1 MPFKPF
7 KCSAALLSA
16 ALLAACAHPVQPLP
30 APPIVSVDAWGGSR
44 SPAPPEPP
52 EPQRINRITL
62 HHQGETWQPSGDV
75 PAYLKRLQQWSRL
88 SKRWADIPYHY
99 IIAPNGQIYAARD
112 AGVAG
117 DTNTEYKPEGHALVM
132 VMGNFE
138 DVQPTPAQLR
148 STVDLMAW
156 LAQSNGLGVDSIA
169 SHKDYSALTVCPGKH
184 LYAYLENGW
193 LRRAVAARLA
203 GQALP
208 TP

>member
-1 MPFKPF
+1 MPFKPI

-16 ALLAACAHPVQPLP
+16 VLLAACAHSVQPLP
-30 APPIVSVDAWGGSR
+30 ASPIISVDAWGGSR
-44 SPAPPEPP
+44 SPAPP

-99 IIAPNGQIYAARD
+99 IIAPDGQIYAARD
-112 AGVAG
+112 TGVAG

-138 DVQPTPAQLR
+138 DVQPTTAQLH
-148 STVDLMAW
+148 STVELMAW
-156 LAQSNGLGVDSIA
+156 LAQANGLGPDTIA
-169 SHKDYSALTVCPGKH
+169 SHKDYSAQTLCPGKH
-184 LYAYLENGW
+184 LYAYLESGW
-193 LRRAVAARLA
+193 LRRAVTARLA
-203 GQALP
+203 GRP
-208 TP
+208 MPSI